1 MIPNIV
7 VGKEDLSNYDWRKES
22 SKEEEIID
30 DTEDDNEKASPA
42 VIAALGFDPDELD
55 DESK

>member
-7 VGKEDLSNYDWRKES
+7 VGKEDLSNCDWRKES

-42 VIAALGFDPDELD
+42 VIAALVFDPDEID